1 MGGLSE
7 NQKSNKY
14 SLQVEWQLE
23 CLYFWVH
30 KSYTLLSVVKKHT
43 RKYPLFSIVVRSNTQ
58 GCVVPVFVSTW
69 VVLDSPYPS
78 PKENSLHF

>member
-14 SLQVEWQLE
+14 NLQVEWQLE

-30 KSYTLLSVVKKHT
+30 KSYTLLLVVKKYT
-43 RKYPLFSIVVRSNTQ
+43 RKYP
-58 GCVVPVFVSTW
+58 CVVPVFVSTW

-78 PKENSLHF
+78 PKENSLHFY